1 MKACVKGKVVFFLS
15 LGFNVY
21 VSGLEI
27 KFYFYLYVYIDA
39 YDKVLF
45 YNSTKVLKIFQMGYM
60 NIVLHEKNLFILL
73 NPKSKIII
81 FKRMVRSETLKNWF
95 SDTKQIYISVYN
107 FQLILYTFYSWQ
119 PTCCP
124 SRIRKM
130 FYWRK
135 KLQTCF

>member
-39 YDKVLF
+39 NDKVLF

-107 FQLILYTFYSWQ
+107 F
-119 PTCCP
+119 
-124 SRIRKM
+124 
-130 FYWRK
+130 
-135 KLQTCF
+135 

>member
-1 MKACVKGKVVFFLS
+1 MVIHGKLLSVSLNHEISHVKACVKGKVVFFLS

-107 FQLILYTFYSWQ
+107 FQLILYTFYS
-119 PTCCP
+119 
-124 SRIRKM
+124 
-130 FYWRK
+130 
-135 KLQTCF
+135 